1 MTQDEQDMWM
11 TVIPKHVTGLAVF
24 LWVDD
29 IGIERKTKNNEPKLA
44 FQNNYSDIRSE
55 NMIFISIS
63 KTPKIL
69 GCNSKII
76 ISDTD
81 IQQIKQ
87 FIILNFDLLMDYWK
101 QKIDIMDFME
111 KVIFVS

>member
-1 MTQDEQDMWM
+1 MIQDEQDMWM
-11 TVIPKHVTGLAVF
+11 AAIPKHVTGLAVF

-44 FQNNYSDIRSE
+44 FQNDYSYIRSE
-55 NMIFISIS
+55 NIIFISIS

-69 GCNSKII
+69 GRNSKII

-111 KVIFVS
+111 NAVSVS